1 MQCNECKEQ
10 LFEVVTGEAGPE
22 VAAHFTSCAACAA
35 ELESMRKTMAL
46 LDDWKAPEDTSP
58 YFMTRLMARVRE
70 EAAMPARASG
80 WLTWFRKPAFALSLA
95 AVLVAGV
102 LFLRPTN
109 DIVVPPA
116 QAHTCAVTD
125 LQFLDKNNDVLQNLE
140 VLDDIQD
147 GSPNTVTSPASTV
160 E

>member
-1 MQCNECKEQ
+1 MQCTEYKEQ
-10 LFEVVTGEAGPE
+10 LFDVVTGEAGPE
-22 VAAHFTSCAACAA
+22 VKAHFVSCQDCAV

-46 LDDWKAPEDTSP
+46 LDDWKAPQDTSP

-70 EAAMPARASG
+70 EASTAPQHG
-80 WLTWFRKPAFALSLA
+80 WLSWFRKPAFALSLA

-102 LFLRPTN
+102 ALFRP
-109 DIVVPPA
+109 DLQPSKVE
-116 QAHTCAVTD
+116 AHSCAVSD

-147 GSPNTVTSPASTV
+147 GSPGVTANQ
-160 E
+160 

>member
-1 MQCNECKEQ
+1 
-10 LFEVVTGEAGPE
+10 
-22 VAAHFTSCAACAA
+22 
-35 ELESMRKTMAL
+35 MRKTMVL

-70 EAAMPARASG
+70 EAVTPAKATG
-80 WLTWFRKPAFALSLA
+80 WLTWFRKPAFAVSLA

-102 LFLRPTN
+102 LFLRPTG
-109 DIVVPPA
+109 DIVTPPPP
-116 QAHTCAVTD
+116 AHTCAVTD

-147 GSPNTVTSPASTV
+147 GSPSPTANP
-160 E
+160 

>member
-1 MQCNECKEQ
+1 MQCTEYREQ
-10 LFEVVTGEAGPE
+10 LFEAVTGDAGPD
-22 VAAHFTSCAACAA
+22 VAAHYTACPECAA

-70 EAAMPARASG
+70 EAALPVKESG

-95 AVLVAGV
+95 GVLVAGV
-102 LFLRPTN
+102 LFLRPTG
-109 DIVVPPA
+109 DIAVPPA
-116 QAHTCAVTD
+116 QSHSCAVTD
-125 LQFLDKNNDVLQNLE
+125 LQFLEKNNDVLQNLE

-147 GSPNTVTSPASTV
+147 GSPNTTANP
-160 E
+160 